1 MDSDIKSPWL
11 ANKKKVRHSVWVSG
25 ELQIMFHICFLHYW
39 EYTYTKNYL
48 LFIWNSELSSALYF
62 LRQPY
67 SERELEEYPC
77 SILPWFSLMQ
87 SRKQHYGVG
96 HQSAVLQVHPG
107 VAKACEPLGRH
118 RVRITTMLG
127 ARDPE
132 RSKTALDVRIHSWW
146 RKDQVRWHDSH
157 YVNNSGDY

>member
-1 MDSDIKSPWL
+1 
-11 ANKKKVRHSVWVSG
+11 
-25 ELQIMFHICFLHYW
+25 
-39 EYTYTKNYL
+39 
-48 LFIWNSELSSALYF
+48 
-62 LRQPY
+62 
-67 SERELEEYPC
+67 
-77 SILPWFSLMQ
+77 MQ

-118 RVRITTMLG
+118 RVRITIMLG

-157 YVNNSGDY
+157 YVNNNGDY